1 MKIVFL
7 DMYNS
12 NPGDIDVSLFK
23 ELGEFITYD
32 RTEKSDIK
40 ERIKDADIVITN
52 KVKLGK
58 AELEGTKVKFI
69 AEAATGFDNIDLAA
83 LKELGI
89 GLANVPSYST
99 YSVVQL
105 TLAHL
110 LNRTNDVYS
119 YAKEVRSGKW
129 VDSQDF
135 NFFLGTIHELAGKTA
150 GIVGY
155 GDIGQKVADAY
166 RSLGMKVIALKV
178 EGHHA
183 SEDFFKEYE
192 DFFKEA
198 DIVSLHA
205 PMNADSKEIINKKSL
220 ALMKKTAIIINT
232 ARGGLINEDDLYE
245 ALKNGKVAFY
255 ASDVSSPE
263 PMTKDN
269 KLYALENTAFTPH
282 IAWASLEARQRLY
295 DVMYKNIKAF
305 IDGRSENRIV

>member
-12 NPGDIDVSLFK
+12 NPGDIDVSKFE

-58 AELEGTKVKFI
+58 SELEGTKVKFI
-69 AEAATGFDNIDLAA
+69 AEAATGFDNIDLSA

-110 LNRTNDVYS
+110 LNATNDVYS
-119 YAKEVRSGKW
+119 YAKKVREGAW

-166 RSLGMKVIALKV
+166 RALGMKVIALKV

-183 SEDFFKEYE
+183 SGDFFREYE
-192 DFFKEA
+192 DFFREA

-205 PMNADSKEIINKKSL
+205 PMNADSKEIINKESL

-232 ARGGLINEDDLYE
+232 ARGGLINEDDLAK
-245 ALKNGKVAFY
+245 ALKNGEVAFY
-255 ASDVSSPE
+255 ASDVAAPE

-269 KLYALENTAFTPH
+269 KLYALENAAFTPH
-282 IAWASLEARQRLY
+282 VAWASLEARQRLY
-295 DVMYKNIKAF
+295 DVIYSNIKAY

>member
-12 NPGDIDVSLFK
+12 NPGDIDTAMFK

-32 RTEKSDIK
+32 RTNPSDIK

-52 KVKLGK
+52 KVRLGK

-69 AEAATGFDNIDLAA
+69 AEAATGFDNIDLNA

-110 LNRTNDVYS
+110 LNATNDVYS
-119 YAKEVRSGKW
+119 YAKNVRNGEW
-129 VDSQDF
+129 VDSRDF

-150 GIVGY
+150 AIVGY

-166 RSLGMKVIALKV
+166 RALGMKVIALKV
-178 EGHHA
+178 AGHNA
-183 SEDFFKEYE
+183 DGDFFRDYE

-205 PMNADSKEIINKKSL
+205 PMNADSKEIINKDSL
-220 ALMKKTAIIINT
+220 ALMKNTAIIINT
-232 ARGGLINEDDLYE
+232 ARGGLINEADLAD

-255 ASDVSSPE
+255 ASDVSAPE

-269 KLYALENTAFTPH
+269 KLYALDNAAFTPH

-295 DVMYKNIKAF
+295 KVIYDNIKAY
-305 IDGRSENRIV
+305 IDGRSLNRIV

>member
-69 AEAATGFDNIDLAA
+69 AEAATGFDNIDLSA

-110 LNRTNDVYS
+110 LNATNDVYS

-129 VDSQDF
+129 VNSQDF

>member
-12 NPGDIDVSLFK
+12 NPGDIDVSRFE
-23 ELGEFITYD
+23 ELGEFITYE

-40 ERIKDADIVITN
+40 ERIKDADIVMTN

-69 AEAATGFDNIDLAA
+69 AEAATGFDNIDINA

-110 LNRTNDVYS
+110 LNATNDVYS
-119 YAKEVRSGKW
+119 YAKKVREGAW

-183 SEDFFKEYE
+183 SGDFFKGYE

-205 PMNADSKEIINKKSL
+205 PMNADSKEIINKESL

-232 ARGGLINEDDLYE
+232 ARGGLINEDDLAE
-245 ALKNGKVAFY
+245 ALKNGNLAFY
-255 ASDVSSPE
+255 ASDVAAPE

-269 KLYALENTAFTPH
+269 KLYALENAAFTPH

-295 DVMYKNIKAF
+295 DVMYNNINAF